1 MVAKDSLTDKQER
14 FVEEYLV
21 DLNASAAAVR
31 AGYAEGSA
39 GVSGCRLLKE
49 YKIQRLIAEKR
60 KSVAEYAEVSVVRI
74 LEEYR
79 RIAFADLRDVV
90 QVRDGQVYI
99 TDTDALTP
107 EQAASLSEI
116 SQTKDGIRVKIFDKQ
131 RALDSMAKHLGMFI
145 EQHQVETIG
154 PPPVI
159 QFLPATRR
167 ASDDE

>member
-1 MVAKDSLTDKQER
+1 MGHNNPLTDKQRR
-14 FVEEYLV
+14 FVEEYLI
-21 DLNASAAAVR
+21 DLNATAAARR

-39 GVSGCRLLKE
+39 SVQGCRLLADD
-49 YKIQRLIAEKR
+49 KIKRLIAEKR
-60 KSVAEYAEVSVVRI
+60 REVAEYAEVSVVRI

-90 QVRDGQVYI
+90 QVRNGQVYI
-99 TDTDALTP
+99 TDTDTLTP

-116 SQTKDGIRVKIFDKQ
+116 SQTKEGIRVKILDKQ

-145 EQHQVETIG
+145 EQQQIETIG

-159 QFLPATRR
+159 QFMIP
-167 ASDDE
+167 S